1 MKSEFDVSVLYNLF
15 RISFTPQ
22 PASVLQFSA
31 VGLLQKEEGKAFLR
45 QMGNHIGSPS
55 YVVTASL
62 FFKRFLSLI
71 SGGLYAMSVHST
83 GMNLSLSNVILY
95 AEENWKLPGFYLRD
109 AEGITPGAEG
119 REQWRKQVVQGLFR
133 DTVKPLIS
141 ALTSYTGIHTNV
153 LWSHLAY
160 IVHFYYEEWLK
171 QAESDE
177 LRARIADDFRF
188 LREAEPRTLGLREK
202 NPIDTSFTVIP
213 HPHDADRPIRI
224 RRQCCFHYRLPEGRC
239 CYTCPLLNEEKRMEQ
254 ILASGH

>member
-1 MKSEFDVSVLYNLF
+1 MKPEFDVSVLHNLF

-22 PASVLQFSA
+22 SASDLQFAA

-45 QMGNHIGSPS
+45 QVGTHIGSPS

-62 FFKRFLSLI
+62 FFKRFLPLI
-71 SGGLYAMSVHST
+71 SGGLYAMSVHSA
-83 GMNLSLSNVILY
+83 GLNLSLHNVTLY

-109 AEGITPGAEG
+109 AAWFTPGAEG
-119 REQWRKQVVQGLFR
+119 REQWREKVVQRLFR

-153 LWSHLAY
+153 LWSHAAY
-160 IVHFYYEEWLK
+160 IVHYYYGEWLK
-171 QAESDE
+171 QTESDE

-188 LREAEPRTLGLREK
+188 LREAEPKTLGLREK
-202 NPIDTSFTVIP
+202 NPLAAAFTVVP
-213 HPHDADRPIRI
+213 HPADADRLIQI
-224 RRQCCFHYRLPEGRC
+224 RRQCCFQHRLPEGRC

-254 ILASGH
+254 ILAAGH